1 MESSKIHP
9 DEETPRR
16 GESRRRGRS
25 PLPGRAVIARLLA
38 RETPLVP
45 VDSAASRALVAVIA
59 ILTFLAALCA
69 GAAELVA
76 TNSAQWRVAVGSE
89 ATIQIRPQP
98 QGDTEALVAQA
109 TAMARETP
117 GVLAAEPFSLRQSER
132 LLEPWLGSG
141 LDLAE
146 LPVPR
151 LIELRLDPES
161 PPDLDALRVRLR
173 EAVPA
178 ASLDDHAQWLARLSN
193 MAQTIVAVGVALVM
207 LVLIATGLAVAFATR
222 GAMAGN
228 RGIVEVLHY
237 VGAHDTYIAR
247 EFRRRFLRLGL
258 EGGAIGGIAA
268 IALFVALGWISAS
281 WRASPAG
288 DQLEAL
294 FGAFEIGA
302 RGYVVM
308 AATALIAA
316 LVTAAMSDLSVRRF
330 LAQNE

>member
-1 MESSKIHP
+1 MKQRDADIE
-9 DEETPRR
+9 RR
-16 GESRRRGRS
+16 DHGTRRERR
-25 PLPGRAVIARLLA
+25 PLPGRATIARLLA

-45 VDSAASRALVAVIA
+45 VDSAAARALVAVIA

-98 QGDTEALVAQA
+98 QGDTEAMVAQA
-109 TAMARETP
+109 AAMARETP
-117 GVLAAEPFSLRQSER
+117 GVLAAEPFSLGQSER

-151 LIELRLDPES
+151 LIELRLDPQS
-161 PPDLDALRVRLR
+161 PPDLGALRTRLR
-173 EAVPA
+173 EAIPA

-193 MAQTIVAVGVALVM
+193 MAQTIVAVGVALVL
-207 LVLIATGLAVAFATR
+207 LVLVATGLAVAFATR

-237 VGAHDTYIAR
+237 VGAHDAYIAR

-268 IALFVALGWISAS
+268 IAVFVALGWISAS

-294 FGAFEIGA
+294 FGAFEIGT
-302 RGYVVM
+302 RGYFVM
-308 AATALIAA
+308 AATALVAA

-330 LAQNE
+330 LATSP